1 MKDFIKHI
9 YLIFLPLKTKKIKY
23 TEFVNCKSKMNTYY
37 KYYKSLD
44 DEGSYKNTVYQMKK
58 EDVMAVA
65 NKDTKHVNKMIKKFI
80 LSNIEKSKD
89 LKTTFVHET
98 TNILYK
104 VNEMKKKE
112 KYPYKKRKE
121 MMKFLIKQ
129 DLYLWSDVK
138 KKEYKIGKQKE

>member
-1 MKDFIKHI
+1 MKDFYKT
-9 YLIFLPLKTKKIKY
+9 YLSDIFTSKNKKIKY
-23 TEFVNCKSKMNTYY
+23 TDFVNCKSKMNTYY

-58 EDVMAVA
+58 EDVMAVV

-98 TNILYK
+98 TNILDK
-104 VNEMKKKE
+104 INEMKKKE

-129 DLYLWSDVK
+129 DLYLWSDV
-138 KKEYKIGKQKE
+138 